1 MLAFVGT
8 TIYALAS
15 SRPSQGGRNE
25 RIRIGSPSCFSK
37 FSEALAVIS
46 NPDDT
51 LAPRLSA
58 LKVCKPL
65 TDAVQTVIYRLV
77 HQRRSLTRAKQVH
90 DGNDDGFCA
99 FRVFVCAISAEPLV
113 RDDTLTNCWTPEE
126 SSDADLLEQQQICWY
141 LEASAAKR
149 HFFEDGPT
157 FSMDPA
163 AKPTTTIR
171 AFQATHLRLG
181 RIMPESQYS

>member
-1 MLAFVGT
+1 MQAFVGT

-25 RIRIGSPSCFSK
+25 RIRMESPSCFSK
-37 FSEALAVIS
+37 LSEALAVIS

-58 LKVCKPL
+58 LEVRKPL

-77 HQRRSLTRAKQVH
+77 YQWRSLTRAKQVH
-90 DGNDDGFCA
+90 DGSDDGFCA
-99 FRVFVCAISAEPLV
+99 FRVFVCDISAEPLV
-113 RDDTLTNCWTPEE
+113 RDDTLTHCRTPEE

-141 LEASAAKR
+141 LVASAKR

-181 RIMPESQYS
+181 RIMPQSQYS